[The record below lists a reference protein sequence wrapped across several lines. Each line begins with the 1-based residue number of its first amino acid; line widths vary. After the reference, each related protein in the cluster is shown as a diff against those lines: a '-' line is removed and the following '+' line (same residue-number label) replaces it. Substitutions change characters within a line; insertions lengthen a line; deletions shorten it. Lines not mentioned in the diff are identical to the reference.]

1 MKRFYKRLLFSLV
14 LGLIGMLFSLPVL
27 AAVGDITIFTG
38 KETPTTVA
46 LSWTKITTAD
56 AVLIRFST
64 TAYPTTTGGADGTTI
79 YLSTGNT
86 FTHTGL
92 TPGTNYY
99 YSIWEFDG
107 TLYSNNEKRL
117 LVTTPAGT
125 TTGLVLPTPTMNMN
139 PSAPSST
146 GWFDSLQPF
155 SGFVRDFAA
164 TWGVPGVNMG
174 VILGAFLMLAVG
186 LILYWKT
193 KSPLVAV
200 GADLAVNGLLIIL
213 TLLPV
218 YSIGI
223 TLAFGIGIWALG
235 DSYSI

>member
-1 MKRFYKRLLFSLV
+1 MKKFYKRLLISLV

-38 KETPTTVA
+38 KPTDTTVV
-46 LSWTKITTAD
+46 LSWTKITTANS
-56 AVLIRFST
+56 VLIRYST
-64 TAYPTTTGGADGTTI
+64 TTYPTTTGGVDGTTI
-79 YLSTGNT
+79 YLSTGNK

-92 TPGTNYY
+92 TAGTNYY

-107 TLYSNNEKRL
+107 TIYSTNECNL
-117 LVTTPAGT
+117 LKTTTAAI

-146 GWFDSLQPF
+146 GWFNSLQPF

-164 TWGVPGVNMG
+164 SWGIPGVNIG
-174 VILGAFLMLAVG
+174 VILGVFLMLIVG
-186 LILYWKT
+186 IGLYIKT
-193 KSPLVAV
+193 KSPLIAV

-213 TLLPV
+213 TLMPI
-218 YSIGI
+218 YSIAI
-223 TLAFGIGIWALG
+223 TLAFGLGIWALE
-235 DSYSI
+235 SYSI